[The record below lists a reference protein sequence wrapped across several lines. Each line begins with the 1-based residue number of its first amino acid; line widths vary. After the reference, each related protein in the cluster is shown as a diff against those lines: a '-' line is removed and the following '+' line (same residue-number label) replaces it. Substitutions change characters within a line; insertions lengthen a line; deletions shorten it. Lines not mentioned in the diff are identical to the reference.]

1 MGLTQKEVIFFNG
14 TDVYQYL
21 NWVPKL
27 RAP

>member
-1 MGLTQKEVIFFNG
+1 MGLIQKELIFFND